1 MLGTTF
7 VLALASGSKTLP
19 LINGPEKHASEYY
32 LREAL
37 VSYRVLVRHSTFKKG
52 GVDYD
57 RHNIT
62 VTKKTFATT
71 TVPEFENTASYTHS
85 VTPGDTFAEVGNAL
99 AGWLETSVSVT
110 GATNANLIKLLGWE
124 S

>member
-1 MLGTTF
+1 MLGSTF
-7 VLALASGSKTLP
+7 TLALTSGSKVLAL
-19 LINGPEKHASEYY
+19 INQDGYSAEYY

-37 VSYRVLVRHSTFKKG
+37 VSYRVQVRHSNFAKG
-52 GVDYD
+52 GVTYD
-57 RHNIT
+57 RHNVQ
-62 VTKKTFATT
+62 VTKTTFATT

-85 VTPGDTFAEVGNAL
+85 VMPGDTFVEVGNAL